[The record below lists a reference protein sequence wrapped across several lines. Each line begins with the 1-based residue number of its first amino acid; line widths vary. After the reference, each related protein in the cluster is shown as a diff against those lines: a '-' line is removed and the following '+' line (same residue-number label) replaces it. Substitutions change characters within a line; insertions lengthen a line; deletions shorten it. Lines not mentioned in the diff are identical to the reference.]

1 MNDTIDVKELM
12 IKDSEVF
19 NHYID
24 KSTEKTDDS
33 DDHLPVEHAGRL
45 EDESGTEFIVFM
57 DQLGYTEIRAA
68 DDPRF
73 GCDWRQYEGDGE

>member
-33 DDHLPVEHAGRL
+33 TDHRPVEHAGML
-45 EDESGTEFIVFM
+45 DDDDGTEYIVLM
-57 DQLGYTEIRAA
+57 DQSGYAEVRSV
-68 DDPRF
+68 DDDRF
-73 GCDWRQYEGDGE
+73 GEDWRDY